1 MQLDP
6 SFEISFGLSAGA
18 VASSTHG
25 GGSPTGNSHG
35 YDALDNKGRRK
46 AAPTTVI
53 REDTIVKGGRRVRLQ
68 ANANDIA
75 RNFSIAAWAI
85 RRHLDYVSRFTFHA
99 RCKDRGLNRDVEELI
114 KIRSMKDNCDRG
126 GRMSRERLFRL
137 LEARRVLDGD
147 VGLILLNDKRV
158 QVIEGDLIRNPE
170 KLLGPHEWVD
180 GVEADHAGKAIQYSV
195 WSRPRGGVGYKWKRN
210 VPARNFL
217 HYGFFERCASD
228 QYRGISPIVASLNN
242 YRDVYEKIEYALI
255 KSKIEQLFA
264 LALTRDKDAE
274 ALDSQMPGANGTD
287 DESDDEEESNEL
299 PPRTIDLTHGP
310 TVLDLDPGEDAKIL
324 ESGNPSNEFQAFTRL
339 VIMIALKALDIPY
352 SFFDESH
359 TNYSGSR
366 TGWLHYERSTLTN
379 RDDQTEIRT
388 GWTDFQLRHAILD
401 GSLVLP
407 SRMGLDE
414 VKYEWV
420 PQGMPWWKPSEEI
433 VGDLKAIA
441 SGLDSPISI
450 TKARGTGDIFDNVD
464 DLIEV
469 IKYAHEQGSIHLGE
483 PLRLN
488 FDPGPFAPAVMTNN
502 QENQ

>member
-1 MQLDP
+1 MFDP
-6 SFEISFGLSAGA
+6 SFQMTVGISPMAT
-18 VASSTHG
+18 AS
-25 GGSPTGNSHG
+25 PAGNSPG
-35 YDALDNKGRRK
+35 YDALESKGRRK
-46 AAPTTVI
+46 AAPSKVI
-53 REDTIVKGGRRVRLQ
+53 REDAIVTGGRRVRLQ

-114 KIRSMKDNCDRG
+114 RIRSMKANCDRG
-126 GRMSRERLFRL
+126 GRLSRERLFRL
-137 LEARRVLDGD
+137 MEARRVLDGD

-158 QVIEGDLIRNPE
+158 QVIEGDLIRNPA

-180 GVEADHAGKAIQYSV
+180 GVEIDYAGLPKQYSI
-195 WSRPRGGVGYKWKRN
+195 WSRPKGGVGYQWKRN
-210 VPARNFL
+210 VQSRNFL
-217 HYGFFERCASD
+217 HYGFFERSASD
-228 QYRGISPIVASLNN
+228 QARGISPIVASLNN

-274 ALDSQMPGANGTD
+274 AMDKQLPGANGID
-287 DESDDEEESNEL
+287 DESDDDDDTEP

-366 TGWLHYERSTLTN
+366 TGWLHYERSTLAN
-379 RDDQTEIRT
+379 RDDQIEVRT

-401 GSLVLP
+401 GELKLP
-407 SRMGLDE
+407 SRMTVDD
-414 VKYEWV
+414 VAYEWV
-420 PQGMPWWKPSEEI
+420 PLGMPWWKPSEEI

-441 SGLDSPISI
+441 SGLDSPINI
-450 TKARGTGDIFDNVD
+450 TKSRGTGDIFDNVD
-464 DLIEV
+464 DLIQV
-469 IKYAHEQGSIHLGE
+469 IKYAHEQGELHLGT